1 MSVIRNLPFIAW
13 TIRTMSVMRRYGI
26 RIDACRRDDKD
37 PVKERCLISEAVD
50 LWTPQLFRRFKVS
63 LEVEGRELVPEGAA
77 LFVSNHQGYGDI
89 FAFMLAMSGKQVGF
103 VARENLARIP
113 VFGKWILR
121 VRSLLLQRGDARS
134 TLEVFKIGADW
145 LKDGFSLV
153 IFPEGTRSRSSQMG
167 HFKKGSLKLAT
178 DAGVPVV
185 PVTLD
190 GTWHLYEEKGYVRPG
205 AIRFHIHPPIATEG
219 LTRAEIKQLPER
231 VEQII
236 RSKLIEWN
244 STDAAGQGESTQGDN
259 GLNRNPV

>member
-1 MSVIRNLPFIAW
+1 MSIIRNLPFMAW
-13 TIRTMSVMRRYGI
+13 VTRTMSVMRRYGV
-26 RIDACRRDDKD
+26 RIDACRRAGDD
-37 PVKERCLISEAVD
+37 PEKERRLISEAVD

-63 LEVEGRELVPEGAA
+63 LDVEGREFVPDGAV

-89 FAFMLAMSGKQVGF
+89 FAFMLAMSGKQIGF

-113 VFGKWILR
+113 IFGKWILR

-134 TLEVFKIGADW
+134 TLEVFKVGATW

-153 IFPEGTRSRSSQMG
+153 IFPEGTRSRSGRMG

-190 GTWHLYEEKGYVRPG
+190 GTWHLYEEKGYVKPG

-219 LTRAEIKQLPER
+219 LTRIEVKQLPER

-236 RSKLIEWN
+236 RTKLAEWN
-244 STDAAGQGESTQGDN
+244 GIDATESATE
-259 GLNRNPV
+259 R